1 MDTQRSI
8 HCANCGTS
16 LTLGAADGPGVTCPV
31 CHFTNSPDIRSTEH
45 GLTLDAFEA
54 RLGALHN
61 EARASGLLP
70 DDIVH
75 VLRDELEFAAELA
88 NRGRDLCVQ
97 IVDLGPRRGEPVRR
111 TGGDS
116 SPLLRGRTAGA

>member
-1 MDTQRSI
+1 MDDQGLIR
-8 HCANCGTS
+8 CANCGTR
-16 LTLGAADGPGVTCPV
+16 LAVAPRDGSSVICPV
-31 CHFTNSPDIRSTEH
+31 CHFANAPDMLSSEPSM
-45 GLTLDAFEA
+45 TLEAFEA
-54 RLGALHN
+54 RLGELHRD
-61 EARASGLLP
+61 ARASGLLP